1 MIQTLGDVL
10 LLVTIISVGVVSML
24 LAVFLY
30 HLIFIVMDLKQVM
43 KRLNDL
49 TAELEELVRKPVEM
63 MGMGIGWLSS
73 LLADLAFTPKPH
85 TEKKAKKHKK
95 GKRDRG

>member
-10 LLVTIISVGVVSML
+10 VLVSIISVGVVSLL

-30 HLIFIVMDLKQVM
+30 HLIFVVMDLRQVM

-49 TAELEELVRKPVEM
+49 TAELEELIRKPVEV
-63 MGMGIGWLSS
+63 MGMGIAWLSS
-73 LLADLAFTPKPH
+73 LLADLAFTPK
-85 TEKKAKKHKK
+85 TVRKEKRAKKKEKRKK
-95 GKRDRG
+95 GG